1 MITKQIPVLLDG
13 NIYDLGPNAQP
24 GLHIVIMGGAVYV
37 IEKTKYGAL
46 QSWLTGLT
54 PQDLST

>member
-24 GLHIVIMGGAVYV
+24 GLYIVIMGGAVYV
-37 IEKTKYGAL
+37 VEKTEYGSL
-46 QSWLTGLT
+46 HWLTSLT
-54 PQDLST
+54 PEKLST